1 MDSIASD
8 LPERAPTD
16 LRLGA
21 PCLARL
27 SHDNFWYRAEVI
39 GLEGD
44 KASVRYV
51 DYGGKDEWLPRDRL
65 RQIKDEHLALPAYT
79 VQCEIQ
85 MDQPGV
91 DMTKVTDTLNA
102 RLTDK
107 SVDVEVLSGSTT
119 DPCKVRLVGLG
130 STMTIAD
137 LVQDIS
143 SAREAEV
150 IEGSAEAPRNASQE
164 AAPDGEQEIEDC
176 FWWLRS

>member
-1 MDSIASD
+1 M
-8 LPERAPTD
+8 
-16 LRLGA
+16 
-21 PCLARL
+21 
-27 SHDNFWYRAEVI
+27 I

-65 RQIKDEHLALPAYT
+65 RQIKDEHLDLPAYT

-91 DMTKVTDTLNA
+91 DITKVTDALNA
-102 RLTDK
+102 RLTER
-107 SVDVEVLSGSTT
+107 SVDVEVLSSTT
-119 DPCKVRLVGLG
+119 DSCKVRLVGLG
-130 STMTIAD
+130 TTMTIAD

-150 IEGSAEAPRNASQE
+150 KERSAEPPSNASQVPE
-164 AAPDGEQEIEDC
+164 AAPDG
-176 FWWLRS
+176 